1 MAETFTQRDGVL
13 YCEELPVPEIVAR
26 WGTLTGTGTL
36 VRLILRRDRART
48 PTWVL
53 GLTFLVWVQVV
64 SIEGLYPTAADLR
77 EAAASFE
84 GNPALEA
91 FSGPTRA
98 LDTVGGQTTWQ
109 VAIYGAVVLAL
120 MSLFMVGRH
129 TRAEEESGRAE
140 LVRSTVVGRHAAIA
154 AVLLVMTAANALAA
168 LLVTVTL
175 PVIGLGVA
183 GSFALGASMAG
194 CGWVFGAVAAVAAQL
209 SQNTHVGSGVA
220 GGLLGLAFVL
230 RAAGDVGDGVLT
242 WYSPIGWTSLVQAF
256 SGERWW
262 VLGLF
267 VAAVAL
273 LVPVAFAL
281 ASRRDLGAG
290 LLAPAAGP
298 PRAQPL
304 LLRPVGLAWR
314 LSWATLLGWAIGLFV
329 FGLAYGSVGN
339 DIEDVIGSSEGFRE
353 VIAPG
358 DGDLTDLYLVTT
370 ALQLAL
376 VGSGYALMATL
387 RLRAEESAGRAEP
400 VLAGALPRT
409 RWMASWVGLAAVGA
423 AVALASGGLG
433 TGLAYGAAVGDLGQV
448 PRLVGVAL
456 AYVPAVWVLVGLA
469 AALFGLVPRA
479 TVAVWAALAWCAF
492 AGILGSLLDL
502 PSWAQG
508 LSPFHHVPE
517 VPTAQFDLVPM
528 VGLTLV
534 ALAFTGVGL
543 AAFRR
548 RDLTT

>member
-1 MAETFTQRDGVL
+1 VTA
-13 YCEELPVPEIVAR
+13 VATPAVVAGPDAAPR
-26 WGTLTGTGTL
+26 WGTLTGTGAL
-36 VRLILRRDRART
+36 VRLILRRDRVRI
-48 PTWVL
+48 PIWVL
-53 GLTFLVWVQVV
+53 GLTVLVWVQVV
-64 SIEGLYPTAADLR
+64 SIDGLYPTAADLR
-77 EAAASFE
+77 EAAASFV

-91 FSGPTRA
+91 FSGPTRG
-98 LDTVGGQTTWQ
+98 LDTLGGMVTWQ
-109 VAIYGAVVLAL
+109 IAIYGAITLAL

-175 PVIGLGVA
+175 PPMGLGVA

-194 CGWVFGAVAAVAAQL
+194 CGWVFGAVAAVTAQL
-209 SQNTHVGSGVA
+209 SENTHVGSGVA
-220 GGLLGLAFVL
+220 GALLGLAFVL
-230 RAAGDVGDGVLT
+230 RAAGDVGNGVLT
-242 WYSPIGWTSLVQAF
+242 WFSPIGWTSLVQAF

-267 VAAVAL
+267 VAAVAV

-290 LLAPAAGP
+290 LLAAAAGP
-298 PRAQPL
+298 PRARPL
-304 LLRPVGLAWR
+304 LLRPTGLAWR

-339 DIEDVIGSSEGFRE
+339 DIEDVIGSSDGFRD

-358 DGDLTDLYLVTT
+358 AGDLTDLYWVTT

-387 RLRAEESAGRAEP
+387 RLRTEESAGRAEP

-423 AVALASGGLG
+423 AATLAAGGLG
-433 TGLAYGAAVGDLGQV
+433 TGLAYGVAVGDLGQV
-448 PRLVGVAL
+448 PRLVGVSL

-479 TVAVWAALAWCAF
+479 TVVVWTALAWCAF
-492 AGILGSLLDL
+492 VGILGSLLDL
-502 PSWAQG
+502 PGWVQG
-508 LSPFHHVPE
+508 LSPFHHVPQ
-517 VPTAQFDLVPM
+517 VPVAAFDAVPL

-534 ALAFTGVGL
+534 ALAFAGVGL

-548 RDLTT
+548 RDLST